1 MRLLNVDSVQTSDA
15 IIITA
20 QNENVVIR
28 PEANRAVVKNELDVY
43 ACAPYYPVCTFA

>member
-1 MRLLNVDSVQTSDA
+1 MRPLNADSVQTSDA

-28 PEANRAVVKNELDVY
+28 PEANRVVVKSELNVY
-43 ACAPYYPVCTFA
+43 ARAPYYPVCTFA

>member
-20 QNENVVIR
+20 RNENVVIR
-28 PEANRAVVKNELDVY
+28 TEANRVVVENELNVY
-43 ACAPYYPVCTFA
+43 ARAPYYPVCTFA